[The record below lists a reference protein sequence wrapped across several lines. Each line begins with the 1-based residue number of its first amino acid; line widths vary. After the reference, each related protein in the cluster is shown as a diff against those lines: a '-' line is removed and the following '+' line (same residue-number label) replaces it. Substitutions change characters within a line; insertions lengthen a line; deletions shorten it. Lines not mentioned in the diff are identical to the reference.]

1 MQTTLCSTSSTMSFP
16 NPCNF
21 LRFFKWVNPAS
32 RGYIFAVWASGVRKV
47 ASADNRSSFYRAC
60 ARLVTWFASKIIVI
74 PFVKVREFRGN
85 QTCKQLCSRFCFVLA
100 LFSNHFAPSFQWFY
114 RTDFLKSS
122 FPRKV
127 YANNCIKASLLCG
140 EHITPN
146 GRGKCYRLVDLYIKS
161 RKNVLKSFRSI
172 TDKRL
177 FHRRVFT
184 KFSFKKTVVGW
195 LFKK

>member
-1 MQTTLCSTSSTMSFP
+1 MLYIIDDEFP
-16 NPCNF
+16 KSLQF
-21 LRFFKWVNPAS
+21 SEVLIFKWVNPAS

-100 LFSNHFAPSFQWFY
+100 LFCYHFAPGFQWFCS
-114 RTDFLKSS
+114 TDFLKSS

-140 EHITPN
+140 EHWHYSKRQTQMLQTRWSIYQKPE
-146 GRGKCYRLVDLYIKS
+146 KCSK
-161 RKNVLKSFRSI
+161 
-172 TDKRL
+172 
-177 FHRRVFT
+177 
-184 KFSFKKTVVGW
+184 KF
-195 LFKK
+195 